1 MHRKQLYLDTPICL
15 FFTRVTRTRKTFTLK
30 LIIQGLLQLY
40 NRDIF
45 SDLIKTKALC
55 MALIGKATFNMDGLI
70 IHSILNIHVQ
80 QSLFSLPNLSLDSLN
95 RLTCWYEQLQLVVI
109 DEISLVSA
117 RMINVMNNRL
127 RSIKHIQKS
136 FFGGVDVIMIGDFYQ
151 TPLMKNSWIFQ
162 NIKDNVK
169 PWIQLFYANIM
180 KT

>member
-95 RLTCWYEQLQLVVI
+95 RLTC
-109 DEISLVSA
+109 
-117 RMINVMNNRL
+117 
-127 RSIKHIQKS
+127 
-136 FFGGVDVIMIGDFYQ
+136 
-151 TPLMKNSWIFQ
+151 
-162 NIKDNVK
+162 
-169 PWIQLFYANIM
+169 
-180 KT
+180 